1 MEQRDR
7 VYVLEVGDY
16 RNGNGLR
23 ITEAQ
28 ISFDISKSSDN
39 KRNNGNSAAI
49 EIYNLTPDQIKLL
62 ESEYITC
69 TFSVG
74 YAGIGARVV
83 VQGNVVEIDTRKVG
97 TDFVTQLKMGEGY
110 TDLNHQDLRS
120 VVSPGKKVAD
130 VIEEIRQ
137 QMPGV
142 ARGSYTGTNLNNPV
156 VHGWR
161 LNGTPREA
169 LRKLCEAHNIEYSVT
184 GGTLN
189 ITDDNGL
196 TTKNTILAPL
206 ISPETGLIDAPFF
219 VSERGKKGKSE
230 QRRRRGIQFKALL
243 NTECVPGQLI
253 KVESPFITGHYR
265 VNSTRFSGD
274 FRGGE
279 WYVECVCSEVEA
291 EDLL

>member
-7 VYVLEVGDY
+7 VYELEIGDY
-16 RNGNGLR
+16 RNGLGLR

-39 KRNNGNSAAI
+39 KKSNGNSATI
-49 EIYNLTPDQIKLL
+49 ELWNLTPDQIKLL
-62 ESEYITC
+62 ESEYIEC
-69 TFSVG
+69 KFSVG
-74 YAGIGARVV
+74 YASLGTRVV
-83 VQGNVVEIDTRKVG
+83 VQGNVVEVQTVKSG
-97 TDFVTQLKMGEGY
+97 TDFITQVRMGEGY
-110 TDLNHQDLRS
+110 TDLNHTDLRA
-120 VVSPGKKVAD
+120 VVSPGKKVSD

-169 LRKLCEAHNIEYSVT
+169 LRKLCETHNIEYSVT
-184 GGTLN
+184 GGVLN
-189 ITDDNGL
+189 VTDDNGL
-196 TTKNTILAPL
+196 TTKNTVLAPL
-206 ISPETGLIDAPFF
+206 LTPETGLIDQPFF
-219 VSERGKKGKSE
+219 VSEKGKKGIKE
-230 QRRRRGIQFKALL
+230 PRRRRGVQFKALL
-243 NTECVPGQLI
+243 NTECVPGQLVKI
-253 KVESPFITGHYR
+253 ESPFITGYYR
-265 VNSTRFSGD
+265 INSTRFSGD
-274 FRGGE
+274 YRGQE

>member
-1 MEQRDR
+1 MEQRER
-7 VYVLEVGDY
+7 VYVLEIGDY

-23 ITEAQ
+23 VTDAQ
-28 ISFDISKSSDN
+28 LTFDISKSSDN
-39 KRNNGNSAAI
+39 KRNNGNSAVI
-49 EIYNLTPDQIKLL
+49 ELWNLTPDQIKLL
-62 ESEYITC
+62 ESEYIEC

-74 YAGIGARVV
+74 YASIGARVV
-83 VQGNVVEIDTRKVG
+83 VQGNVVEVSTVKSG
-97 TDFVTQLKMGEGY
+97 TDFITQVKMGEGY
-110 TDLNHQDLRS
+110 TDLNHTDLRA
-120 VVSPGKKVAD
+120 VVSPGKKVSD
-130 VIEEIRQ
+130 VIEEIRS

-156 VHGWR
+156 VLGWR

-169 LRKLCEAHNIEYSVT
+169 LRKLCEAHNIEYSVS

-206 ISPETGLIDAPFF
+206 ITPETGLIDAPFF
-219 VSERGKKGKSE
+219 VSERGKKGPKDA
-230 QRRRRGIQFKALL
+230 RRRRGIQFKALL
-243 NTECVPGQLI
+243 NTECIPGQLV
-253 KVESPFITGHYR
+253 KVESPFITGYYR
-265 VNSTRFSGD
+265 ITDTRFSGD

-279 WYVECVCSEVEA
+279 WYVECRCAEVEA